1 MKKKLMIFVTLFI
14 FLFGINSVNAM
25 TLKPSGASSGKRGDE
40 ITLYITLN
48 RSSSEKTVSAV
59 DGVLSYDSNV
69 LELVSSSNLM
79 TGWTQFAGISNG
91 SSFGYGNLTFDKLI
105 TSTSQNIVKM
115 TFKIN
120 SSANYGNTT
129 VSVSNPSATDEVGDS
144 IAVSGGSHNVK
155 VLSDVNTLSN
165 LTISNGTINFNENT
179 TEYNLTID
187 SNSTNISAT
196 KKDSS
201 SSISGDIGNNS
212 LNYGLNT
219 FKITVTSESGKSK
232 VYTINITRPDNR
244 SKTNTLSSLKLSNGK
259 IDFNK
264 NTTSYNVAVKNNIS
278 SIKVEAS
285 LTDNKSSFVS
295 GYEPRTVNLNV
306 GNNSIEI
313 KVIAENEEVKTYTI
327 NVTRKDVD
335 KPVENNSTNNEPV
348 KEESKKSNNTNLS
361 ELKLSE
367 GTLVFDKEKTEYKV
381 TVAYN
386 IEKIEVTTK
395 TEDEKAK
402 FEITGNEELKV
413 GENIISI
420 KVTAEDD
427 SEKEYKIIVI
437 RKEENANLS
446 SNSKLR
452 SLTIKDYSINFN
464 SSVYNYTIKIGNED
478 RLNITYTTAD
488 SKSDVT
494 ITGNENLENG
504 SIIKVTVIAED
515 GTTTIYKIN
524 VEKNNTKNVVII
536 SVMAF
541 LLVALVVL
549 SIILI
554 KSRKKQ
560 TF

>member
-14 FLFGINSVNAM
+14 FMFGINNVSAM

-40 ITLYITLN
+40 ITLYITLE
-48 RSSSEKTVSAV
+48 RSSTEKTVSAV
-59 DGVLSYDSNV
+59 DGTVSYDADV
-69 LELVSSSNLM
+69 LKLVSSSNLM
-79 TGWTQFAGISNG
+79 EGWTEFAGISNG
-91 SSFGYGNLTFDKLI
+91 NTFGYGNITFDKLI
-105 TSTSQNIVKM
+105 TTTSQNIVKM

-120 SSANYGNTT
+120 GSANYGNTT

-144 IAVSGGSHNVK
+144 VSVSGGSHNVK

-165 LTISNGTINFNENT
+165 LTISNGNINFNENT
-179 TEYNLTID
+179 
-187 SNSTNISAT
+187 
-196 KKDSS
+196 
-201 SSISGDIGNNS
+201 IG
-212 LNYGLNT
+212 
-219 FKITVTSESGKSK
+219 
-232 VYTINITRPDNR
+232 
-244 SKTNTLSSLKLSNGK
+244 
-259 IDFNK
+259 
-264 NTTSYNVAVKNNIS
+264 YNVTVENNVS

-285 LTDNKSSFVS
+285 LTDNKASFVS

-313 KVIAENEEVKTYTI
+313 KVRAENEEVKTYTI

-335 KPVENNSTNNEPV
+335 KPVNNNPTNNDPV
-348 KEESKKSNNTNLS
+348 KEETKKSNNTNLS

-367 GTLVFDKEKTEYKV
+367 GTLVFDKEKTEYRV
-381 TVAYN
+381 TVSYD
-386 IEKIEVTTK
+386 IEKMEVTAK

-413 GENIISI
+413 GENTITI
-420 KVTAEDD
+420 KVTAEDN

-452 SLTIKDYSINFN
+452 SLTIKDYNINF
-464 SSVYNYTIKIGNED
+464 SSSIYDYTIKIGNED

-504 SIIKVTVIAED
+504 SIIKVTVVAED
-515 GTTTIYKIN
+515 GTTTTYKIN
-524 VEKNNTKNVVII
+524 VEKDNAKNIVII

-549 SIILI
+549 SVILI